1 MSDCIFC
8 KIIKKEIP
16 AKIIYEDDMLIAFE
30 DINPQAPVH
39 ALIVPRR
46 HIPTL
51 LDITSE
57 DRALIGHIFMTANN
71 IAKNKGISV
80 SGFRA
85 VFNCNKD
92 AGQAVYHIHLHM
104 LGGRRLAWPPG

>member
-16 AKIIYEDDMLIAFE
+16 AKIIYEDDNVIAFE

-39 ALIVPRR
+39 LLVVPRK

-51 LDITSE
+51 LDLTPE
-57 DRALIGHIFMTANN
+57 DSQLMGHIFLTANN
-71 IAKNKGISV
+71 LAKNKGISV
-80 SGFRA
+80 SGFRT

-92 AGQAVYHIHLHM
+92 AGQAVYHIHLHIF
-104 LGGRRLAWPPG
+104 GGRRMAWPPG

>member
-16 AKIIYEDDMLIAFE
+16 AKIIYEDDKVIAFE

-39 ALIVPRR
+39 LLVVPRK
-46 HIPTL
+46 HIPTI
-51 LDITSE
+51 LDLTSE
-57 DRALIGHIFMTANN
+57 DNQLIVHILLTANN
-71 IAKNKGISV
+71 LAKNKGISV
-80 SGFRA
+80 SGFRT

-92 AGQAVYHIHLHM
+92 AGQAVYHIHLHI